1 MMKLPRTPKPLAE
14 LFVDHRDRLENVFS
28 QGFGPTVDGRYLHWD
43 KLRHLAIPGGM
54 QSPEEWWLALKLSRT
69 GLYRKLPLRDT
80 GGRPFVYLL
89 PDRVQEALHRIDSQS
104 HGWIGT
110 AAEGVANTDTRNQF
124 IVNSL
129 IQEAI
134 TSSQLEGASTT
145 RAVAAKMIRA
155 GRRPRD
161 RSEQMI
167 LNNYVAMEAIR
178 QLGDKPLTDEAVMN
192 GCRSEI
198 DQLGGTSV
206 LRFDNVIWN

>member
-1 MMKLPRTPKPLAE
+1 M
-14 LFVDHRDRLENVFS
+14 
-28 QGFGPTVDGRYLHWD
+28 
-43 KLRHLAIPGGM
+43 
-54 QSPEEWWLALKLSRT
+54 
-69 GLYRKLPLRDT
+69 
-80 GGRPFVYLL
+80 
-89 PDRVQEALHRIDSQS
+89 S

-167 LNNYVAMEAIR
+167 LNNYLAMEAIR
-178 QLGDKPLTDEAVMN
+178 QLG
-192 GCRSEI
+192 
-198 DQLGGTSV
+198 TS
-206 LRFDNVIWN
+206 R